1 MKRKNLMFGVFLLG
15 MLFLTVSLTNSVAT
29 EDEVPGEEEPGEHDP
44 PIEEEPGEHYP
55 PIEEEPEIPDDDN
68 DGIDDNFEDE
78 TKRDVSIWI
87 GENVV
92 EMGSIRRHGDQ
103 KDIIDMR
110 VGFGPEGI
118 SVRVSFGT
126 IIRNPEHDEPQE
138 DPISEGEGS
147 ELQWVNDYEMV
158 QYKLKFEVWF
168 RGLIEFVD
176 LNDNAVLDFE
186 VDEIIEDYG
195 FNSFQPVDYSLISI
209 SDDSNLHYILLN
221 TTDGLF
227 ATHIYF
233 VEEFV
238 YVDETLISP
247 TQVKI
252 DIEITD
258 FNYTDANSQL
268 ALHTK
273 LWSETIGYEEREE
286 TNDEEEGYASEEKEV
301 YINNEEYTGI
311 FSWKETALI
320 DGVEMPVFTK
330 KIIIDGEDEH
340 LEKLYIC
347 YPRGNHIYHDP
358 KIGIYISI
366 IQTPN
371 NLLIPIIITSSVASV
386 IGIVTVTF
394 VVMKK
399 RRII

>member
-15 MLFLTVSLTNSVAT
+15 MLFLTVSLTNSIAT
-29 EDEVPGEEEPGEHDP
+29 EDEVPGEEEPGESD
-44 PIEEEPGEHYP
+44 P

-78 TKRDVSIWI
+78 NKRDISIWI

-147 ELQWVNDYEMV
+147 ELQWVNDYEIV

-176 LNDNAVLDFE
+176 LNDNDILDFE

-273 LWSETIGYEEREE
+273 LWSEAIGYEEREE
-286 TNDEEEGYASEEKEV
+286 TKDEQDGYASEEKEV
-301 YINNEEYTGI
+301 YIHNEEYTGI
-311 FSWKETALI
+311 FSWKEIALI
-320 DGVEMPVFTK
+320 DGVEMPVLTK
-330 KIIIDGEDEH
+330 RIIVDGGHEH

-358 KIGIYISI
+358 KIGIYVSV
-366 IQTPN
+366 IQTPSS
-371 NLLIPIIITSSVASV
+371 LLIPIIITSSVASV
-386 IGIVTVTF
+386 IGIITVTF
-394 VVMKK
+394 VVMRK
-399 RRII
+399 RRKI

>member
-1 MKRKNLMFGVFLLG
+1 MKRKNYLFGLVLIG
-15 MLFLTVSLTNSVAT
+15 MLFLTVSLSNSVAI
-29 EDEVPGEEEPGEHDP
+29 EDEVPGEEEPGEPD
-44 PIEEEPGEHYP
+44 P

-68 DGIDDNFEDE
+68 DGIDDNFEDDN
-78 TKRDVSIWI
+78 KRDVSIWI

-110 VGFGPEGI
+110 VGFGLEGI

-126 IIRNPEHDEPQE
+126 IIRNSECDEPQE
-138 DPISEGEGS
+138 EPKSEGEGD
-147 ELQWVNDYEMV
+147 ELLWVNDCEII
-158 QYKLKFEVWF
+158 QYKLKFDVWF

-176 LNDNAVLDFE
+176 LNDNDILDFE
-186 VDEIIEDYG
+186 IDEIIEDYG
-195 FNSFQPVDYSLISI
+195 FGTFQPVDYSLISI
-209 SDDSNLHYILLN
+209 SDDTNLHYILLN
-221 TTDGLF
+221 TTDGVF

-252 DIEITD
+252 DIEITN
-258 FNYTDANSQL
+258 FNYTHPDSQL

-273 LWSETIGYEEREE
+273 LWSEAIGYEETEE
-286 TNDEEEGYASEEKEV
+286 TEDEKEGYASEEKEV
-301 YINNEEYTGI
+301 YINSEEYTGI

-320 DGVEMPVFTK
+320 DGVEMPVLTK
-330 KIIIDGEDEH
+330 RIVVGGEDEH

-366 IQTPN
+366 VQAPSLI
-371 NLLIPIIITSSVASV
+371 IPIIMTSGIASV
-386 IGIVTVTF
+386 IGITTVAF
-394 VVMKK
+394 IVMKK

>member
-1 MKRKNLMFGVFLLG
+1 MNRKKIMFGVAFLG
-15 MLFLTVSLTNSVAT
+15 ILFLTAILTNSVAN
-29 EDEVPGEEEPGEHDP
+29 DEEGTGEEEPVDP
-44 PIEEEPGEHYP
+44 EQPVEEEPDKPDEDEDGVDDNY
-55 PIEEEPEIPDDDN
+55 EEEN
-68 DGIDDNFEDE
+68 
-78 TKRDVSIWI
+78 KRDIEIWI

-110 VGFGPEGI
+110 VGFGAEGI

-126 IIRNPEHDEPQE
+126 IIRNPECDEPKE
-138 DPISEGEGS
+138 EPPSEGEEG
-147 ELQWVNDYEMV
+147 ELQWVNDCEII
-158 QYKLKFEVWF
+158 QYKLKFDVFF

-176 LNDNAVLDFE
+176 LNDNDVLDFE
-186 VDEIIEDYG
+186 VDEVIEDYG
-195 FNSFQPVDYSLISI
+195 FSSFHPVDYSLISI

-221 TTDGLF
+221 TTDGVF
-227 ATHIYF
+227 AAHIYF

-252 DIEITD
+252 DIEIS
-258 FNYTDANSQL
+258 NYNYIDPNSQL

-273 LWSETIGYEEREE
+273 LWSETIGYEEKEE
-286 TNDEEEGYASEEKEV
+286 TEDENEGYASDEKEV
-301 YINNEEYTGI
+301 YIHNDAYMGI

-320 DGVEMPVFTK
+320 DGVEMPVSTK
-330 KIIIDGEDEH
+330 RIIEGGEHEYF
-340 LEKLYIC
+340 EKLYIC

-358 KIGIYISI
+358 KIGIYINI
-366 IQTPN
+366 AQAPN
-371 NLLIPIIITSSVASV
+371 FLIPIIMTSGIASV
-386 IGIVTVTF
+386 IGISAIAFIT
-394 VVMKK
+394 MKK

>member
-1 MKRKNLMFGVFLLG
+1 MKRKNLMFGVFLFG
-15 MLFLTVSLTNSVAT
+15 IIFLTASLTNSVAI
-29 EDEVPGEEEPGEHDP
+29 EDDLPGDD
-44 PIEEEPGEHYP
+44 YP
-55 PIEEEPEIPDDDN
+55 EEPEEPKEPEEPEEPKEEPYDDDD
-68 DGIDDNFEDE
+68 DGVDDNFEDDN
-78 TKRDVSIWI
+78 KRDVSIWI

-110 VGFGPEGI
+110 VGFGGEGI

-126 IIRNPEHDEPQE
+126 IAKNPDCGEEKE
-138 DPISEGEGS
+138 EAEGEEIDLQYENDC
-147 ELQWVNDYEMV
+147 ELIQH
-158 QYKLKFEVWF
+158 KLKFEVWF

-176 LNDNAVLDFE
+176 KNDNDILDFDI
-186 VDEIIEDYG
+186 DEIIEDYG
-195 FNSFQPVDYSLISI
+195 FNSFQQVEYSLTSI
-209 SDDSNLHYILLN
+209 SNDSSLHYILLN
-221 TTDGLF
+221 TTDGVF

-252 DIEITD
+252 DIEITN
-258 FNYTDANSQL
+258 FNYTNPNSQL
-268 ALHTK
+268 ALHIK
-273 LWSETIGYEEREE
+273 LWSEAIGYEEREE
-286 TNDEEEGYASEEKEV
+286 TKDEKDGYANEEKEV
-301 YINNEEYTGI
+301 YIHNEEFTGI
-311 FSWKETALI
+311 FSWKEIALI
-320 DGVEMPVFTK
+320 DGVEMPVLTK
-330 KIIIDGEDEH
+330 RIVEGGEYEH
-340 LEKLYIC
+340 LEKLYIS

-366 IQTPN
+366 ALQEES
-371 NLLIPIIITSSVASV
+371 NLLIQIIITSGIVSV
-386 IGIVTVTF
+386 IGIATVAF